1 MDARDRAWQMAAAVM
16 ENAKAVSPASIDEEG
31 AAEAKRNRMKAMLS
45 DARSGKYKKKRDKLA
60 PLRFA
65 LGGQTR
71 LLVGCIL
78 LAIFAI
84 WGNNKGLFDSL
95 KELRDIDPGSVD
107 VSGWREGVA
116 AKASETDATTR
127 LLGITTN
134 AWSIG
139 LAGLL
144 LAMSSF
150 VSGWRMS
157 PFAAV
162 ATIVILFGS
171 AFGIP
176 AVGQLLQP
184 WMVAGLAGVAVYL
197 PGIVFG
203 ETKEW

>member
-1 MDARDRAWQMAAAVM
+1 MAAAVM
-16 ENAKAVSPASIDEEG
+16 DNAKAVSPASIDADR
-31 AAEAKRNRMKAMLS
+31 AAEEKRARMKAMLA
-45 DARSGKYKKKRDKLA
+45 DARSGKYKKKRDMLA

-84 WGNNKGLFDSL
+84 WGNNNGLFDSL
-95 KELRDIDPGSVD
+95 KEIDPGSVD
-107 VSGWREGVA
+107 VSGLREGVA
-116 AKASETDATTR
+116 AKASETDATTS

-150 VSGWRMS
+150 ISGWRMS

-162 ATIVILFGS
+162 ATIVILFGPS
-171 AFGIP
+171 FGIP
-176 AVGQLLQP
+176 GVGELLQP

-197 PGIVFG
+197 PGIMFG